1 MGHDY
6 SSQQGCSTEY
16 LYWYLRLGYWYW
28 YWTNGV
34 LTTTL
39 ARSGVKIKVTGQ
51 CRRSY
56 VCVLH
61 EHPLRLPM
69 NIDDGRSSRFPDFPT
84 AMSSV
89 ASWRGEACG
98 VAWPRPA
105 AAAASSAC
113 GRGNAVGLTSIFDRR
128 QLFQVLGL
136 ISGRTTP
143 LNMHVILL
151 ACAICCA
158 PFSG

>member
-1 MGHDY
+1 M
-6 SSQQGCSTEY
+6 
-16 LYWYLRLGYWYW
+16 
-28 YWTNGV
+28 
-34 LTTTL
+34 
-39 ARSGVKIKVTGQ
+39 
-51 CRRSY
+51 
-56 VCVLH
+56 CVLH

-158 PFSG
+158 PFNG